1 MSTKIDSSGFEPP
14 RTNREHQQQAKEII
28 NQTSAKD
35 CADMEQQFGSRF
47 TELML
52 LPYFECVRFHI
63 IDPMNNLF
71 TGTAKHVIKNIRLD
85 SDKPLLEKKNLL
97 HIQEKLD
104 RLRVPANVGRM
115 PKKIQNSYGGFT
127 ADQWKSFTVLI
138 VFYICIVYFA
148 NQ

>member
-1 MSTKIDSSGFEPP
+1 
-14 RTNREHQQQAKEII
+14 
-28 NQTSAKD
+28 
-35 CADMEQQFGSRF
+35 
-47 TELML
+47 ML